1 MSLAEIVVVLAGLGA
16 GYYLVASYF
25 AGKSTPQNEDEAANR
40 RRQSE
45 GDGDAADTRTKQN
58 PPADAS
64 QGGKQWFDVLLV
76 APSASADEIKQ
87 AYRRRM
93 AEYHPDKV
101 SQLGVDLRVLAD
113 AKTKEINIAYQEAI
127 KACAYR
133 RPM

>member
-1 MSLAEIVVVLAGLGA
+1 VSLAEIVVVVFGLGV

-25 AGKSTPQNEDEAANR
+25 AGKSTPENGGESANR
-40 RRQSE
+40 RQQWE
-45 GDGDAADTRTKQN
+45 NDADAADSRTRQKSPEDTAQN
-58 PPADAS
+58 A
-64 QGGKQWFDVLLV
+64 KQWFDVLLV

-101 SQLGVDLRVLAD
+101 SQLGVDLRLLAD

>member
-1 MSLAEIVVVLAGLGA
+1 MSLAEIVVVLLGLGA

-25 AGKSTPQNEDEAANR
+25 AGKSTSQNPDDAANR
-40 RRQSE
+40 HQYSE
-45 GDGDAADTRTKQN
+45 RDGDAADSKTRQKSPEDTSQ
-58 PPADAS
+58 DA
-64 QGGKQWFDVLLV
+64 KQWFDVLLV
-76 APSASADEIKQ
+76 APTASADEIKQ

-101 SQLGVDLRVLAD
+101 SQLGVDLRLLAD

-127 KACAYR
+127 KTFAYR

>member
-1 MSLAEIVVVLAGLGA
+1 VSLAEIVVVLFGLGA

-25 AGKSTPQNEDEAANR
+25 AGKSTPQNGDEAANR
-40 RRQSE
+40 HQYSE
-45 GDGDAADTRTKQN
+45 GDGDAADSKTRQKSPEDT
-58 PPADAS
+58 S
-64 QGGKQWFDVLLV
+64 QDPKQWFDVLLV

-101 SQLGVDLRVLAD
+101 SQLGVDLRLLAD